1 MPRPTRYRKVEYPPL
16 LRGFEPIG
24 VHRDNDEIVNLLIE
38 EYEALRLVDYEY
50 LNQVDAAKK
59 MDVSRPTLTR
69 IYDSA
74 RKKLA
79 RALVKSLRIEITGGN
94 VEFDD
99 EWFRCL
105 KCDAIFQ
112 VHNMDN
118 NQACPH
124 CKSEELLHLNDEIRN
139 QPRRRHNYHQR
150 NAHDDQ
156 SGFCVCPK
164 CGKRI
169 SHKPGHPCRKIS
181 CTDCDISMK
190 REGV

>member
-112 VHNMDN
+112 VQNMIIIKHVRIVS
-118 NQACPH
+118 Q
-124 CKSEELLHLNDEIRN
+124 KSYCI
-139 QPRRRHNYHQR
+139 
-150 NAHDDQ
+150 
-156 SGFCVCPK
+156 
-164 CGKRI
+164 
-169 SHKPGHPCRKIS
+169 
-181 CTDCDISMK
+181 
-190 REGV
+190 

>member
-16 LRGFEPIG
+16 LRGFKPIG
-24 VHRDNDEIVNLLIE
+24 LHMDNDEIVYLLLE
-38 EYEALRLVDYEY
+38 EYEALRLVDFEY
-50 LNQVDAAKK
+50 LNQVDAAKR

-99 EWFRCL
+99 EWFRCI
-105 KCDAIFQ
+105 KCDAVFQ
-112 VHNMDN
+112 VDDME
-118 NQACPH
+118 AKRECPY
-124 CKSEELLHLNDEIRN
+124 CKSEELLHLNDEIRK

-150 NAHDDQ
+150 NAHKEQ
-156 SGFCVCPK
+156 SGFCVCPQ

-181 CTDCDISMK
+181 CPDCEINLK
-190 REGV
+190 RED